1 MIWFNGS
8 DLISPKAN
16 NGLLQPRLQ
25 HDNDDDDMDYGTLI
39 LGEGEVV
46 GGQSMAPFESATV
59 VSYRLSI
66 VTVAHLRY
74 L

>member
-25 HDNDDDDMDYGTLI
+25 HDDDDDDDDDDELSSRCFDSAYCD
-39 LGEGEVV
+39 
-46 GGQSMAPFESATV
+46 GQINRENYCS
-59 VSYRLSI
+59 L
-66 VTVAHLRY
+66 
-74 L
+74 